1 MSDKIDQWM
10 GECVEHIS
18 EADGLDHTFRS
29 RIIMCWYMVEDRLRG
44 GMKQILLGKHTLPAE
59 QAAIN
64 EVWDELEK
72 ERANSI

>member
-1 MSDKIDQWM
+1 
-10 GECVEHIS
+10 
-18 EADGLDHTFRS
+18 
-29 RIIMCWYMVEDRLRG
+29 MCWYSIDDRLRE
-44 GMKQILLGKHTLPAE
+44 GMKQVLLGKHTLPAE